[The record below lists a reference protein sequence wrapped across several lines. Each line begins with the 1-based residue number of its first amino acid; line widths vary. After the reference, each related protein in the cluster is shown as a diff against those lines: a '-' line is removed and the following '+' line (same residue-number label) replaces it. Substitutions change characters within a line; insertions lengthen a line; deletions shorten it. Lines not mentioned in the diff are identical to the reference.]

1 MGAKYLFYSVTC
13 FAVVNASVKELSHLH
28 FSQVVFFR
36 ALISLV
42 LCTWGIRQKGISFLG
57 NNRRLLIGRGVAGTI
72 ALSLFFYVLQTLP
85 LATAVTLQYLSPI
98 FTVFWAHF
106 LFREKASLAQWLFF
120 CGGFLG
126 VYLIQGY
133 DPRVDMTTALIGVV
147 SAMASGL
154 AYTFVRRLK
163 STDDEL
169 VIIFYFPMITL
180 PVMFPLMAKHWI
192 PPNLWEAGLLL
203 AIGIATQGG
212 QIFLTRA
219 YGLRKAADI
228 GLVNYMGVLY
238 AVAMGW
244 FLFGE
249 PLGLIASLGILLI
262 LASITGGQF
271 WVKRMERKR
280 LSA

>member
-1 MGAKYLFYSVTC
+1 M
-13 FAVVNASVKELSHLH
+13 H

>member
-1 MGAKYLFYSVTC
+1 M
-13 FAVVNASVKELSHLH
+13 
-28 FSQVVFFR
+28 
-36 ALISLV
+36 
-42 LCTWGIRQKGISFLG
+42 
-57 NNRRLLIGRGVAGTI
+57 
-72 ALSLFFYVLQTLP
+72 
-85 LATAVTLQYLSPI
+85 
-98 FTVFWAHF
+98 
-106 LFREKASLAQWLFF
+106 
-120 CGGFLG
+120 
-126 VYLIQGY
+126 
-133 DPRVDMTTALIGVV
+133 
-147 SAMASGL
+147 
-154 AYTFVRRLK
+154 
-163 STDDEL
+163 
-169 VIIFYFPMITL
+169 
-180 PVMFPLMAKHWI
+180 
-192 PPNLWEAGLLL
+192 LL